1 MCGFSRPKY
10 TPPPPPPTPAPPAT
24 EINAGQARLREKAP
38 KAPQVRTAS
47 TVSYSKKRGKQAL
60 RIPLQVGRTSSG
72 TGANV
77 P

>member
-1 MCGFSRPKY
+1 MCGFSSPKY

-60 RIPLQVGRTSSG
+60 RIPLQVGGTSSG

>member
-10 TPPPPPPTPAPPAT
+10 TPTPPPPTPAPPAT

-60 RIPLQVGRTSSG
+60 RIPLQVGGTSSG

>member
-10 TPPPPPPTPAPPAT
+10 SPPPPPPTPAAPAT
-24 EINAGQARLREKAP
+24 EINASQARLRDKAP
-38 KAPQVRTAS
+38 KAPQVNTAS

-60 RIPLQVGRTSSG
+60 RIPLQIGGGSSG

>member
-60 RIPLQVGRTSSG
+60 RIPLQVGVTSSG

>member
-38 KAPQVRTAS
+38 KAPQGRTAS

-60 RIPLQVGRTSSG
+60 RIPLHVGGTSSG

>member
-60 RIPLQVGRTSSG
+60 RIPLQVGGTSSQS
-72 TGANV
+72 GANV